1 MSRQSSPPFT
11 PSTSRA
17 SWRFGMGA
25 QHQVSKAFFWG
36 VAAEYQ
42 YGGTLDISL
51 QSKGPV
57 ALGGRGD
64 VEGSY
69 DNTTNIFLSLYGN
82 WTF

>member
-1 MSRQSSPPFT
+1 LPIN
-11 PSTSRA
+11 A
-17 SWRFGMGA
+17 SWRFGLGA
-25 QHQVSKAFFWG
+25 QQQVSRTFFWG

-42 YGGTLDISL
+42 YGGTLDVDL
-51 QSKGPV
+51 QSKPV

-69 DNTTNIFLSLYGN
+69 DNTANIFLSLYGS